1 MAGLTSDAGAPKNFV
16 NVRRKYAFKDGIQKL
31 KRLAFIESHP
41 LSVKFA
47 NETGQSEGAIDL
59 GGPTREFLRLAIC
72 QMFESKLFG
81 GADNNKVFIL
91 DQEGRKWID
100 FLFLGT
106 LLLP

>member
-47 NETGQSEGAIDL
+47 NETVLTEQ
-59 GGPTREFLRLAIC
+59 
-72 QMFESKLFG
+72 
-81 GADNNKVFIL
+81 VV
-91 DQEGRKWID
+91 
-100 FLFLGT
+100 
-106 LLLP
+106 